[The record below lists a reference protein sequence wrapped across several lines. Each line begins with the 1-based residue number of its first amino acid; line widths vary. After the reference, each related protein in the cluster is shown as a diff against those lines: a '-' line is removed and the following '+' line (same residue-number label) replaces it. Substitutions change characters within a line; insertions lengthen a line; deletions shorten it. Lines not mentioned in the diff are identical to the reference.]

1 MSRREIYVCDCCG
14 KVKREDIFGIER
26 DKISLDLEVDDM
38 NKLVTKI
45 KFGMPCS
52 HKIEIYMYGEASVEA
67 NQEMQEP
74 LEKLYQYENQPDMR
88 KKIKEYVGELDTEI
102 DKLEDLLKNTDS
114 PYDLQIKGRLN
125 AIIEV
130 KNDLLGRLKE
140 KC

>member
-1 MSRREIYVCDCCG
+1 
-14 KVKREDIFGIER
+14 
-26 DKISLDLEVDDM
+26 M

-45 KFGMPCS
+45 KFEMTGSP
-52 HKIEIYMYGEASVEA
+52 KIETYMYGEASVEA

-88 KKIKEYVGELDTEI
+88 EKIKEYIGELDTEI
-102 DKLEDLLKNTDS
+102 DRLEGLLKNTDN

-130 KNDLLGRLKE
+130 KNDLLGRLE
-140 KC
+140 GAI